1 MSSLSSCALLL
12 WLLAPAG
19 GATVAEPVPVV
30 VALPT
35 DGFEEDRA
43 AFEDAL
49 IDWEDLLD
57 ETEDRKEKR
66 RLRKEHPAGS
76 FADRMRAHA
85 AAGEARAAEWL
96 LEYLTKLGLRRS
108 EREELRLELYDLL
121 LQVKGPADLRTR
133 TLERIFSDGALKRAV
148 GLDGLERIVER
159 FVEGESD
166 PDQRGRAWLRLAGKL
181 GSSKDETNV
190 GRAVELLKRLLGGG
204 PEGSDTG
211 TTTLS
216 GKDRKDAE
224 LLLFRL
230 EHLRV
235 GGIAPDFTGKTVDG
249 EVVSLADFSGR
260 VTVLDFFG
268 FW

>member
-1 MSSLSSCALLL
+1 MSSLLPSCALLL
-12 WLLAPAG
+12 SLLGPAA
-19 GATVAEPVPVV
+19 GATVAEPGPVV
-30 VALPT
+30 VALPA
-35 DGFEEDRA
+35 DFEEDLA
-43 AFEDAL
+43 EFENAL

-66 RLRKEHPAGS
+66 RLRKEHPAGA
-76 FADRMRAHA
+76 FDDRMRAHA

-121 LQVKGPADLRTR
+121 LQVKGPSDLRAR
-133 TLERIFSDGALKRAV
+133 TLERIFSDGALRRAV
-148 GLDGLERIVER
+148 GLDGLERLVER
-159 FVEGESD
+159 FADREPDSD
-166 PDQRGRAWLRLAGKL
+166 LRGRAWLRLAGKL
-181 GSSKDETNV
+181 GTSKEEELV
-190 GRAVELLKRLLGGG
+190 GRAVEILKRLLGTE
-204 PEGSDTG
+204 PKEGDAETI
-211 TTTLS
+211 TLT

-235 GGIAPDFTGKTVDG
+235 GAIAPGFTGKTIDG
-249 EVVSLADFSGR
+249 EAVSLADFSGR